1 MKMTPKS
8 NYTTATYDAL
18 VDLAH
23 SLRPG
28 WDQAGIRQAIR
39 TALIRQPM
47 PTLADL
53 AYALVRLAI
62 DPTIVTPSVLGMDGP
77 HWHTT
82 TVQHTAPQPPR
93 RCRNCGNEITYAEA
107 HTCIAPRIGDFE
119 AGRHAVRNA
128 LAEARAH
135 LCPHGT
141 LWRDS
146 HQHNDH
152 VIAGEVINS
161 EETP

>member
-1 MKMTPKS
+1 MTSK
-8 NYTTATYDAL
+8 NIHTTATYDAL
-18 VDLAH
+18 VTLAQ

-28 WDQAGIRQAIR
+28 WEPEGIRNAIR

-82 TVQHTAPQPPR
+82 TTQHTAPQPPGK
-93 RCRNCGNEITYAEA
+93 CQVCHGY
-107 HTCIAPRIGDFE
+107 HTPDAPHNRPYTASDLE
-119 AGRHAVRNA
+119 AGRRA
-128 LAEARAH
+128 ARDAYH
-135 LCPHGT
+135 TATSNLCPHGV
-141 LWRDS
+141 LWTNC
-146 HQHNDH
+146 HQHK
-152 VIAGEVINS
+152 
-161 EETP
+161 ETA

>member
-1 MKMTPKS
+1 MTSK
-8 NYTTATYDAL
+8 NIHTTATYDAL
-18 VDLAH
+18 VALAQ

-28 WDQAGIRQAIR
+28 WEPEGIRNAIR

-82 TVQHTAPQPPR
+82 TTQHTAPQPPGK
-93 RCRNCGNEITYAEA
+93 CQVCHGY
-107 HTCIAPRIGDFE
+107 HTPDAPHNRPYTASDLE
-119 AGRHAVRNA
+119 AGRRA
-128 LAEARAH
+128 ARDAYH
-135 LCPHGT
+135 TATSNLCPHGV
-141 LWRDS
+141 LWTNC
-146 HQHNDH
+146 HQHK
-152 VIAGEVINS
+152 
-161 EETP
+161 ETA

>member
-1 MKMTPKS
+1 MTSK
-8 NYTTATYDAL
+8 NIHTTATYDAI
-18 VDLAH
+18 VTLAQ

-28 WDQAGIRQAIR
+28 WEPEGIRNAIR

-82 TVQHTAPQPPR
+82 TTQHTAPQPPGK
-93 RCRNCGNEITYAEA
+93 CQVCHGY
-107 HTCIAPRIGDFE
+107 HTPDAPHNRPYTASDLE
-119 AGRHAVRNA
+119 AGRRA
-128 LAEARAH
+128 ARDAYH
-135 LCPHGT
+135 TATSNLCPHGV
-141 LWRDS
+141 LWTNC
-146 HQHNDH
+146 HQHK
-152 VIAGEVINS
+152 
-161 EETP
+161 ETA